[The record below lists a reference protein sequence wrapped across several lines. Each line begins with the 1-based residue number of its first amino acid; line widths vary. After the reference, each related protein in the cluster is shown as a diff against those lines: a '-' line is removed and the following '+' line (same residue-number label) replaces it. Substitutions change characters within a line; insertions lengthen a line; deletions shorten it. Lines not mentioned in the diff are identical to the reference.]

1 MITVFTPTYNRAY
14 ILPVLFDSL
23 QKQSLKNFEWLIV
36 DDGSTDKT
44 AQVIK
49 KFAQTA
55 LFEIRYIHQENQG
68 KHVAINTGCQH
79 AKGDLF
85 FIVDSDDFLGNNAI
99 EVLNEKFNKIK
110 DNPTIAG
117 IAVGCFFNNYWKKNF
132 HKRFTKK

>member
-99 EVLNEKFNKIK
+99 EVLNEKFNK
-110 DNPTIAG
+110 N
-117 IAVGCFFNNYWKKNF
+117 CS
-132 HKRFTKK
+132 

>member
-68 KHVAINTGCQH
+68 KSRRRQGRSAG
-79 AKGDLF
+79 KGSGLRR
-85 FIVDSDDFLGNNAI
+85 
-99 EVLNEKFNKIK
+99 
-110 DNPTIAG
+110 
-117 IAVGCFFNNYWKKNF
+117 
-132 HKRFTKK
+132 HR